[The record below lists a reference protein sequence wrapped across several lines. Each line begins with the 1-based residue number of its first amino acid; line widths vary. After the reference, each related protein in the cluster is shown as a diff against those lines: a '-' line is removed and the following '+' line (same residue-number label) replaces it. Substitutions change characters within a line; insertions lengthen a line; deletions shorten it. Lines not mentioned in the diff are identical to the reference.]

1 MGCKNQTKQTNQEPA
16 HYGYQKDCVRPKWIL
31 SPSFSTY
38 IFSTIFM
45 FVFQKSF
52 SRAIDWVKE
61 LRQQANAQIVMVLA
75 GNKADMASEKRAVSR
90 EVSV

>member
-1 MGCKNQTKQTNQEPA
+1 M
-16 HYGYQKDCVRPKWIL
+16 YL
-31 SPSFSTY
+31 
-38 IFSTIFM
+38 
-45 FVFQKSF
+45 QKSF
-52 SRAIDWVKE
+52 NKAIDWVKE